1 MECVECVKSCGDCI
15 GCIRGVLW
23 YGVGCACSVV
33 VLSVELC
40 IGWVVRV
47 FIGYVQDVYSI
58 TEGAFVP
65 VCIGCVYVRV

>member
-1 MECVECVKSCGDCI
+1 METCGDCI

-47 FIGYVQDVYSI
+47 FIGYVQDMYS
-58 TEGAFVP
+58 TTGA
-65 VCIGCVYVRV
+65 CVYGVYRCMSSSCI

>member
-1 MECVECVKSCGDCI
+1 MVWCE
-15 GCIRGVLW
+15 
-23 YGVGCACSVV
+23 VGCACSVV

-58 TEGAFVP
+58 TEGAFVHSVYT
-65 VCIGCVYVRV
+65 VCIRCVSSSCI

>member
-1 MECVECVKSCGDCI
+1 MVWC
-15 GCIRGVLW
+15 
-23 YGVGCACSVV
+23 GVGCARSVV